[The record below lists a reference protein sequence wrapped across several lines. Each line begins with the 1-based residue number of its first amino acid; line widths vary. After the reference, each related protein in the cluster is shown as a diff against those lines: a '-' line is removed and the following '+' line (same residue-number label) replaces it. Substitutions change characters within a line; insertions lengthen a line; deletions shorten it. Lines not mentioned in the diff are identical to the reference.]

1 MNNII
6 IKKSTDQEKAFR
18 IAKSLPDYFNEHGLE
33 EIQKAVK
40 DEILFGAY
48 IDDNMIGFVTYKEL
62 NLQAIE
68 LTWMGILKE
77 YQGQGIGTRLVNE
90 SLKEID
96 SNFQVCEVKTLA
108 ETQPDPGYEK
118 TRNFY
123 KKLGFIPIEI
133 ISPYPG
139 WGEENPCQILV
150 KYLNL
155 KKALL

>member
-6 IKKSTDQEKAFR
+6 IKESTDQEEAYQ
-18 IAKSLPDYFNEHGLE
+18 IAKSLPDFFNEDGLE
-33 EIQKAVK
+33 EIKKAVK

-48 IDDNMIGFVTYKEL
+48 VDNNMIGFITYKKL
-62 NLQAIE
+62 NPQAIE
-68 LTWMGILKE
+68 LSWMGILNE

-90 SLKEID
+90 SLKELD
-96 SNFQVCEVKTLA
+96 RNYLVCEVKTLA

-123 KKLGFIPIEI
+123 KKLDFIPLEI

-150 KYLNL
+150 KYIN
-155 KKALL
+155 

>member
-6 IKKSTDQEKAFR
+6 IKKSVDKEKALQ
-18 IAKSLPDYFNEHGLE
+18 IAESLPDYFNKHGLE
-33 EIQKAVK
+33 EIKKAVK

-48 IDDNMIGFVTYKEL
+48 IDNDQVGFVTYKEL
-62 NLQAIE
+62 NPQAVE
-68 LTWMGILKE
+68 LTWIGILKK

-90 SLKEID
+90 SLNKLDGNYE
-96 SNFQVCEVKTLA
+96 VCEAKTLA

-123 KKLGFIPIEI
+123 KKLGFVPLEI

-139 WGEENPCQILV
+139 WGRENPCQILV
-150 KYLNL
+150 KNINL
-155 KKALL
+155 GE